1 MAKKRSRF
9 KLLRPMIDVSS
20 WMDLKGLRRSGQGI
34 IDTIKNIHDA
44 TPSRPLQPE
53 TFEEAMMRL
62 NIDED
67 FLQKRLREC
76 FYSSCFYLACGI
88 ALFFYGFYVVFTGFL
103 ISGFV
108 TFTLATLAVVLA
120 YREAFWYYQMKI
132 RKLGCSISDFFT
144 FLTGR
149 KSGE

>member
-9 KLLRPMIDVSS
+9 KLLRPMVDVSS
-20 WMDLKGLRRSGQGI
+20 WMDLKGLGRSSRGI
-34 IDTIKNIHDA
+34 LHTVKNIHDA
-44 TPSRPLQPE
+44 TPSQPLQAE
-53 TFEEAMMRL
+53 SFEEAMARL
-62 NIDED
+62 NIDENS
-67 FLQKRLREC
+67 LQKRLREC
-76 FYSSCFYLACGI
+76 FYSSWFYFAAGL

-108 TFTLATLAVVLA
+108 TFVLATLAFVLA

-132 RKLGCSISDFFT
+132 RKLGCSISGFFT
-144 FLTGR
+144 FFTGR